1 MKNKPIGQKPI
12 RQFTTVHHME
22 YGKGHIVG
30 ITPKGRDSLCMCY
43 FPKAKEHDWV
53 LISSL
58 QKNTDD
64 LMSLEP
70 MTPQDDMVSDDLK
83 DLITQAFFGGQPPPS
98 R

>member
-1 MKNKPIGQKPI
+1 MKKIIQ
-12 RQFTTVHHME
+12 QFTTVHHME

-53 LISSL
+53 LLSSL
-58 QKNTDD
+58 EKNTDD
-64 LMSLEP
+64 LMFLEP
-70 MTPQDDMVSDDLK
+70 VAHQEDVVSDDLK
-83 DLITQAFFGGQPPPS
+83 DLITQAFFGGQPPSS

>member
-1 MKNKPIGQKPI
+1 MKNKSIQ
-12 RQFTTVHHME
+12 QFTTVHHME
-22 YGKGHIVG
+22 YGKGHVVA
-30 ITPKGRDSLCMCY
+30 ITPKGTDSLCMCF

-53 LISSL
+53 LSSSL

-70 MTPQDDMVSDDLK
+70 VTPQDDMVSDDLK
-83 DLITQAFFGGQPPPS
+83 DLITQAFFGGQPPQS